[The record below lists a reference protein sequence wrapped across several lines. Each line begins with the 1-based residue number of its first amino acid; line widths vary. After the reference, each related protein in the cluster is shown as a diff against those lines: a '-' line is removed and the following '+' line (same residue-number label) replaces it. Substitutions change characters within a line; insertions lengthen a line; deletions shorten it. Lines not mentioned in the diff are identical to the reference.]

1 MNLPHLAQRLFN
13 TPLAL
18 HPSKAEVIMA
28 SVMDRFGIT
37 KIESSLA
44 MDDDWYSFDD
54 NRGRESCNDPGY
66 ENVLGIA
73 VIPISGTL
81 VQKLGSLRPYS
92 GMTGYDGIRQAFLTA
107 MEDQDVTGIC
117 LDIDSPGGE
126 VAGCFDL
133 VDVIYSSRGKKPIHA
148 ILTESAYSAA
158 IITFG
163 SRKAEGSPLR
173 ELSEEAFNAI
183 QQDIN
188 AMGELF
194 VNTVARNRGISAKVI
209 KSTQAACFM
218 AADGVD
224 LGLADEVCPPDAA
237 FRHLLEK
244 TGA

>member
-1 MNLPHLAQRLFN
+1 
-13 TPLAL
+13 
-18 HPSKAEVIMA
+18 
-28 SVMDRFGIT
+28 
-37 KIESSLA
+37 

-54 NRGRESCNDPGY
+54 NRGRESRNDPGY

-107 MEDQDVTGIC
+107 MEDQDVSGIC

-158 IITFG
+158 YAIASAADHISVPRTGGVGSIGVITMHLDWTQRIKDDGLKVTIITFG